1 MTTDWITCKRDTP
14 IYRLGCQLSSE
25 VVVVE
30 IVIDDVFTSHNF
42 QSISIRNIFEIND
55 ASKMSLQALLPQL
68 KVQIDWSSQCWPD
81 DPDIYNGSIFIHVN
95 GIETEESLRVG
106 DNLYLCAVPA
116 WSTEDA
122 ASGKFK
128 IKTTFS
134 LKDKSSSPIVPPTRG
149 LSPECK
155 MLVKNLR
162 LDFNPATI
170 QASLKDLEGRAE
182 DQSKIM
188 TLSSIIHA
196 DFVDDKNI
204 AICQLIKL
212 ADRLRTIQGVSASNM
227 LGLSA
232 KRLIADFVEQAS
244 LKKFVDKPTDKNA
257 FDFFVENEQSLNIQ
271 VGGLTCSNVTAS
283 SFLPSKEPFLKDGV
297 VTNSEGFRNVE
308 IYEEAR
314 KKLRELLNY
323 AWAMLA
329 VSEVSIRAVEDVK
342 WIANLSVVA
351 DVTA

>member
-1 MTTDWITCKRDTP
+1 
-14 IYRLGCQLSSE
+14 
-25 VVVVE
+25 
-30 IVIDDVFTSHNF
+30 
-42 QSISIRNIFEIND
+42 
-55 ASKMSLQALLPQL
+55 
-68 KVQIDWSSQCWPD
+68 
-81 DPDIYNGSIFIHVN
+81 
-95 GIETEESLRVG
+95 
-106 DNLYLCAVPA
+106 LCAVPV
-116 WSTEDA
+116 WTTEDA
-122 ASGKFK
+122 TSGKFK

-134 LKDKSSSPIVPPTRG
+134 LKDESSSPIVPPTQG

-155 MLVKNLR
+155 MLVKDLR
-162 LDFNPATI
+162 LDFNPVTI
-170 QASLKDLEGRAE
+170 QAALKDLEGRAE

-196 DFVDDKNI
+196 DFVNDKNI

-212 ADRLRTIQGVSASNM
+212 ADRLRKIQGVNASSM

-244 LKKFVDKPTDKNA
+244 LKKFVDKPTGEDA
-257 FDFFVENEQSLNIQ
+257 FDFFVANEQSLNTQ

-283 SFLPSKEPFLKDGV
+283 SLLPSKEPFLKDGV
-297 VTNSEGFRNVE
+297 ITNSEGFKNVE

-314 KKLRELLNY
+314 AKLRELLSF

-329 VSEVSIRAVEDVK
+329 VSEASTRTVEDVK

-351 DVTA
+351 DVNT